1 VRRQGFVRAAAY
13 AQINLSGL
21 TLGRHDQTSDT
32 TLVVEHHK
40 PHSTSRELFKHILTD
55 HASGTFQGKVI
66 VRPEAQKTDGGM
78 KSHAL
83 LLSDTSMMNNK
94 PELEIYADDVV
105 CGHGATIAQIN
116 DDQLFYLMS
125 RGLPKAQ
132 AQAMLIEAF
141 AQDMLEQMS
150 DDGLRHHY
158 HAAIQH
164 WMQEA
169 LA

>member
-1 VRRQGFVRAAAY
+1 
-13 AQINLSGL
+13 
-21 TLGRHDQTSDT
+21 
-32 TLVVEHHK
+32 
-40 PHSTSRELFKHILTD
+40 
-55 HASGTFQGKVI
+55 
-66 VRPEAQKTDGGM
+66 
-78 KSHAL
+78 
-83 LLSDTSMMNNK
+83 MMNNK

-132 AQAMLIEAF
+132 AQAMLIESF